1 MQEFENGLEKKF
13 KFDFSAPRDFSVD
26 LNKLKKFIL
35 QDKNPVIIFYGGEPL
50 LQLEKI
56 KQTIALF
63 EKKKIK
69 FCMQT
74 NGKLLDKMPK
84 EYMNKFSKILVS
96 IDGDEQRTDFN
107 RGKGTYNLVMKN
119 LKLIRKNGFKGE
131 IVARMTLSPLVKNTP
146 DVSDIFE
153 QVKFLF
159 SLGIFDSVHWQID
172 AGFYKN
178 DFSKKEFS
186 NFVKK
191 YNQSISKLLDFW
203 IEEMKSGKVLKI
215 YPFLGIFNDLL
226 NGTKTK
232 LRCGAG
238 YEGYAITTDGKIAAC
253 PIMNNITNFYA
264 GNLNSKISEL
274 KKVDVVSHCTE
285 CSYLGLCGGRCL
297 YSNHA
302 KLWPEEGQ
310 KLICETIIYL
320 IEEIKKRVPEIKKL
334 ILNGKIKVSDFEYE
348 KYFGP
353 EIIP

>member
-1 MQEFENGLEKKF
+1 MTEVCNSQCKYCYEKSMQEFENGLEKKF

-215 YPFLGIFNDLL
+215 YPFL
-226 NGTKTK
+226 
-232 LRCGAG
+232 
-238 YEGYAITTDGKIAAC
+238 
-253 PIMNNITNFYA
+253 
-264 GNLNSKISEL
+264 
-274 KKVDVVSHCTE
+274 
-285 CSYLGLCGGRCL
+285 
-297 YSNHA
+297 
-302 KLWPEEGQ
+302 
-310 KLICETIIYL
+310 
-320 IEEIKKRVPEIKKL
+320 
-334 ILNGKIKVSDFEYE
+334 
-348 KYFGP
+348 
-353 EIIP
+353 